1 MKKIV
6 FATVPMKKDI
16 EKQKYSVD
24 GNALIES
31 KEPICY
37 AVNPA
42 VTSKL
47 TKEDEVSVILLK
59 TNGGEGAG
67 EKNVELF
74 KEELNELNNP
84 IGAKIEYK
92 TIQSDFDLST
102 LNFQDIFKKLIREL
116 KEGAE
121 IYADVTFGPKPLAFL
136 LFSVMQFGE
145 KFFDCSIGNIV
156 YSKVEFGPNNIITSD
171 SGKIYDITPLY
182 LLNTFTNVLEAS
194 SSERALQ
201 AMNAFLEE

>member
-16 EKQKYSVD
+16 EKRKYSVD

-31 KEPICY
+31 KEPIYY

-42 VTSKL
+42 VASKL

-74 KEELNELNNP
+74 KEELNEVNNP

-92 TIQSDFDLST
+92 TIQSDFDLSK

-116 KEGAE
+116 KDGAE

-156 YSKVEFGPNNIITSD
+156 YSKVEFEPNNIITPD

-182 LLNTFTNVLEAS
+182 LLNSLTSVMEFSSGEKAIQAVDVL
-194 SSERALQ
+194 
-201 AMNAFLEE
+201 FEE